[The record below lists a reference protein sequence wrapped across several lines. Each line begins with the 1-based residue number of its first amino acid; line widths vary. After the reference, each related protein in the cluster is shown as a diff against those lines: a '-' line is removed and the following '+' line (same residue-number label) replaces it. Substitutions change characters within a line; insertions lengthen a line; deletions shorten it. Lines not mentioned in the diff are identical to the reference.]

1 MEYKEM
7 LEKAYQ
13 KSKFKDNVSYEHYE
27 LVGMF
32 LAMHV
37 DRALRLRHLPKI
49 KIGCFGTF
57 TPLEVTVKRAIT
69 RLEEARPDRI
79 ERIAE
84 LKQALLPKQLKN
96 PKRRKHD

>member
-7 LEKAYQ
+7 LQKAYH
-13 KSKFKDNVSYEHYE
+13 KSSFKNTVSYEDYE

-57 TPLEVTVKRAIT
+57 TPLKVTVNRAIT
-69 RLEEARPDRI
+69 RLKEAHPERI
-79 ERIAE
+79 ERIAQLE
-84 LKQALLPKQLKN
+84 QALLPKQLKN
-96 PKRRKHD
+96 PKRKKK